1 MLRHLR
7 YAATT
12 LWLEDWWKRRRRLR
26 TVSRRGGDHSGNCP
40 ICNATVQFLAI
51 SDSPREQLQCVG
63 CGSVPR
69 QRALILVLR
78 ELDLARLDAHE
89 SSPSLCTYWFL
100 RRHCQSL
107 EASYFWPDRRS
118 GVRIGATRNVDL
130 GKQPYGTASLDLV
143 ITQDVLEH
151 VPDPNAALREIH
163 RTLRPGGSHIF
174 TVPRANWQATAARAQ
189 LLVSAQN
196 RPELHHLKPPEY
208 HRDPINKSGSLVFT
222 DWGMDLEQ
230 RMAQAVP
237 GVRCETRVIHD
248 PTLGIPHPVEVFVAH
263 NPS

>member
-1 MLRHLR
+1 VLRHLR

-248 PTLGIPHPVEVFVAH
+248 PTLGISHPVEVFVAH